1 MANSGKNKKTKH
13 YFIQFYDCDGIR
25 HMMRLAGMPKSAVET
40 IRVHIEHL
48 VHAQIADV
56 APPLKTTQWLT
67 EIGKKIR
74 DKLVKFGLVEA
85 PVEETLKEITLSEL
99 IEQFK
104 KQKKVKA
111 STQAAR
117 ETTHKLL
124 LGYFGADRPINSIT
138 EGDAEAWR
146 EHIRHGRAEN
156 TIRKNTAIA
165 KTTFN
170 CAIKYRWID
179 SNPFCGLESSM
190 VENKARM
197 YFVSE
202 ADAVKVM
209 ASCPDFEWRLIF
221 ALCRWGGLR
230 CPSEVLALQWSEVDF
245 EAGRLRV
252 RSPKT
257 EHIAGHEYRI
267 VPMFPELV
275 GPLLEARKQACD
287 GATGYVIATARN
299 SNHRTRFAKIIQR
312 AGLTPWPKLLQNLRS
327 TRETELCDR
336 FPMHVVCDWIG
347 NSKPVALKH
356 YLQTTDQHFAAAIIG
371 PKSDTKSDT
380 ANTRSIMQRAIE
392 RAVEEATESR
402 NHAENAGDC
411 VILPSVAE
419 QNKWAMRDSNPRHPR
434 CKRGAL
440 TN

>member
-1 MANSGKNKKTKH
+1 MANSGKNKKTGH
-13 YFIQFYDCDGIR
+13 YFIQFTDRDGVR

-48 VHAQIADV
+48 VHAQIAGV

-67 EIGKKIR
+67 EIGKKVR
-74 DKLVKFGLVEA
+74 DKLVKFGLVEV
-85 PVEETLKEITLSEL
+85 PVEERSHEITLSEL
-99 IEQFK
+99 IEKFRN
-104 KQKKVKA
+104 QKRVKP

-117 ETTHKLL
+117 ETTHRLL
-124 LGYFGADRPINSIT
+124 IVYFGPDRPIKSIT

-146 EHIRHGRAEN
+146 EHIRTGRAEN
-156 TIRKNTAIA
+156 TIRKKTAIA

-170 CAIKYRWID
+170 CAIKYRWLS
-179 SNPFCGLESSM
+179 SNPFKGLESSL
-190 VENKARM
+190 VENKGRM
-197 YFVSE
+197 HFVCE

-209 ASCPDFEWRLIF
+209 AACPDHEWRLIF

-230 CPSEVLALQWSEVDF
+230 CPSEVLALQWSDVNF
-245 EAGRLRV
+245 ETARLHV

-257 EHIAGHEYRI
+257 EHILGHESRMM
-267 VPMFPELV
+267 PMFPELV
-275 GPLLEARKQACD
+275 GPLMEVRKQAGD
-287 GATGYVIATARN
+287 TADGYVIATARN
-299 SNHRTRFAKIIQR
+299 TNHRTRFAKIIRR

-347 NSKPVALKH
+347 NSKPVAMKH
-356 YLQTTDQHFAAAIIG
+356 YLQTTDQHFAAAVTG
-371 PKSDTKSDT
+371 PKCDTPSDT
-380 ANTRSIMQRAIE
+380 ANTRSMMQRAVN

-402 NHAENAGDC
+402 NHAKNAGDC

-419 QNKWAMRDSNPRHPR
+419 QSKWAMRDSNPRHPR